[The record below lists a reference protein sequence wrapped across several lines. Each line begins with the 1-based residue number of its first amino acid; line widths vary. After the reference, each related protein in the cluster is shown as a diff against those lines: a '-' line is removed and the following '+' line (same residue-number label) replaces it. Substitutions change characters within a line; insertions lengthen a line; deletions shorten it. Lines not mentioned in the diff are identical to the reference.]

1 MDTAKLDKA
10 RALVEYADSDQREW
24 DKTTVYMQ
32 LRSWRHKDRIC
43 CCDFAAA
50 FKMTLCP
57 ICLGPAKTK
66 NPIKRRSKPF

>member
-32 LRSWRHKDRIC
+32 LRSWRHKDRV
-43 CCDFAAA
+43 
-50 FKMTLCP
+50 
-57 ICLGPAKTK
+57 
-66 NPIKRRSKPF
+66 